1 MRRSPTVVAS
11 LMLTISG
18 EDMVG
23 HHFQKGRGGGQ
34 RRMTLWPEVAHVQG
48 GSDGWR
54 WKTIDKGGPTHVDGP
69 LGRFGPG
76 KKRSEKRIPF
86 EHG

>member
-1 MRRSPTVVAS
+1 
-11 LMLTISG
+11 
-18 EDMVG
+18 
-23 HHFQKGRGGGQ
+23 
-34 RRMTLWPEVAHVQG
+34 MTLWPEVAHVQG

-86 EHG
+86 KHG